1 MDGKQHLSLQGLA
14 GNSGMQT
21 LAGAIGKAN
30 PAGAPAKSKR
40 SKGKKHRPYWG
51 FETGEEIELSQQI
64 SADFSIF
71 YSTIKKIY
79 PYTPTSAQVVPETPI
94 QKAAA
99 LVNRILREANSCRSL
114 GSICL
119 SLVSSQIKSVL
130 KAFHLPWYLRTH

>member
-1 MDGKQHLSLQGLA
+1 MASSTYPCKGWLA
-14 GNSGMQT
+14 T
-21 LAGAIGKAN
+21 LACKPWLGRLGKLILLVRLLRVSA
-30 PAGAPAKSKR
+30 AR
-40 SKGKKHRPYWG
+40 GKKHRPYCG